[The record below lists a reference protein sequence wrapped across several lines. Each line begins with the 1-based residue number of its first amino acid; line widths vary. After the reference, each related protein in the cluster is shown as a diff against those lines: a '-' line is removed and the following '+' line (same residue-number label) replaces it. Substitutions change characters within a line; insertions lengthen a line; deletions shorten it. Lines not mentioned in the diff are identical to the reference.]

1 MQLIT
6 PFQID
11 LNMTPYFSR
20 IITIF
25 RLYVQF
31 YSRKVLIFIRQSLAI
46 HVLEY
51 IRQRAFGK
59 RTIHGILH
67 AKLKVIK
74 LARKSHFLVG
84 RGRRLCCEGDF
95 ILAEEA
101 QRHLTVMSPLLNRFA
116 GFLAGFIELLLFHD
130 YHVTSFEHFTIAI
143 LHISPH
149 RDCKI
154 YE

>member
-1 MQLIT
+1 MKMKSKENLNILCIMQLIT

-51 IRQRAFGK
+51 IR
-59 RTIHGILH
+59 
-67 AKLKVIK
+67 
-74 LARKSHFLVG
+74 
-84 RGRRLCCEGDF
+84 
-95 ILAEEA
+95 
-101 QRHLTVMSPLLNRFA
+101 
-116 GFLAGFIELLLFHD
+116 
-130 YHVTSFEHFTIAI
+130 
-143 LHISPH
+143 
-149 RDCKI
+149 
-154 YE
+154 